1 MLGKPGFRRLLGAIA
16 LSTFGCGTPAVP
28 GNVRQIAG
36 YPAARAEDL
45 ARFPPLGTEALAA
58 PVVGQHYRIRYG
70 ILHVPDADSPVD
82 ARTGAE
88 GFPADGP
95 FEEEVRVA
103 PEDVV
108 VRVIRYA
115 GATPTGEPVHRLL
128 ACVDL
133 RPARLRNLG
142 GALIVLNVAA
152 AGAAVSVPYARDA
165 VTGEP
170 APVPAE
176 ELLDEEQGT
185 PCDRRPL
192 ARREWEDNRARR
204 ENRR

>member
-1 MLGKPGFRRLLGAIA
+1 MLA
-16 LSTFGCGTPAVP
+16 CGTPAPVT
-28 GNVRQIAG
+28 GRKIDG

-45 ARFPPLGTEALAA
+45 ARFPPLETEAL
-58 PVVGQHYRIRYG
+58 
-70 ILHVPDADSPVD
+70 
-82 ARTGAE
+82 
-88 GFPADGP
+88 
-95 FEEEVRVA
+95 
-103 PEDVV
+103 
-108 VRVIRYA
+108 
-115 GATPTGEPVHRLL
+115 GEPVHRLL